1 MAKRLLVTYAL
12 WALGGP
18 VGLHHVYLGRDSH
31 ALLWMLTLGG
41 FGVGWLWDF
50 WQLPG
55 WVARANDARVPQ
67 RPGPEP
73 PALSPVRFFGQLL
86 VGIYFGL
93 VALLCHSSLPGFYLL
108 ALPLAVGL
116 GVHAVSAVGDQTS
129 DLGNTLTAAFL
140 TSPLFYGRALAIL
153 PISLTASVTAQQC
166 RRYKTCRGTSE
177 TLSVRLYRLGLA
189 YLAFTV
195 PLAYCAFSNTAATA
209 SYVADAIG
217 AVLGWL
223 SFFPA
228 LGSSLEQLLLLPYRT
243 WRLLAEGVGFGAGS
257 FQEWEKVYEFVRSFQ
272 SERQQLA
279 YQVLGLQE
287 GAPVEEIHKSYREL
301 VKLWHP
307 DHNRHRAAEAERRFI
322 EVQAAYES
330 LVQPRKPKPA

>member
-41 FGVGWLWDF
+41 FGVGWLWEF
-50 WQLPG
+50 WHLPG
-55 WVARANDARVPQ
+55 WVARANDARESQPC
-67 RPGPEP
+67 GPEP
-73 PALSPVRFFGQLL
+73 PALSPVRFFGQVL

-93 VALLCHSSLPGFYLL
+93 VALIGLSSLAGFYLL

-116 GVHAVSAVGDQTS
+116 GVHVVASVGDQTS
-129 DLGNTLTAAFL
+129 DLRSTLVAAFL
-140 TSPLFYGRALAIL
+140 TSPVFYGRALAIL
-153 PISLTASVTAQQC
+153 PVSLTASVTAQQC
-166 RRYKTCRGTSE
+166 RRYKPCRGPRE
-177 TLSVRLYRLGLA
+177 TLRARLYHLGLA
-189 YLAFTV
+189 YLAFTT
-195 PLAYCAFSNTAATA
+195 PLAYCAFCNTAATA
-209 SYVADAIG
+209 RSLADAIG
-217 AVLGWL
+217 AALGWL
-223 SFFPA
+223 RFFPT
-228 LGSSLEQLLLLPYRT
+228 LGSFLEQLLLLPYRA
-243 WRLLAEGVGFGAGS
+243 WRLLTEGAGFGAGS
-257 FQEWEKVYEFVRSFQ
+257 FQEWEKVYEFVQSFQ

-279 YQVLGLQE
+279 YKVLGLRD

-307 DHNRHRAAEAERRFI
+307 DHNRHQAEEAERRFI

-330 LVQPRKPKPA
+330 LMQSRKAKPA

>member
-18 VGLHHVYLGRDSH
+18 LGLHHIYLGRDSH

-41 FGVGWLWDF
+41 FGLGWLWDF

-55 WVARANDARVPQ
+55 WVARANDTWAPQ
-67 RPGPEP
+67 HPSPEP
-73 PALSPVRFFGQLL
+73 PALSPLRFFGQLL

-93 VALLCHSSLPGFYLL
+93 VALLSLSALPSFYLL
-108 ALPLAVGL
+108 TLPLAVGL
-116 GVHAVSAVGDQTS
+116 GVHVVSSVGDQTS
-129 DLGNTLTAAFL
+129 DLRNTLVAAFL

-166 RRYKTCRGTSE
+166 RRYKAGPPTSE
-177 TLSVRLYRLGLA
+177 TLSARLYHLGLA
-189 YLAFTV
+189 YLAFTA

-209 SYVADAIG
+209 SYVADAIST
-217 AVLGWL
+217 VLGWL
-223 SFFPA
+223 SFFP
-228 LGSSLEQLLLLPYRT
+228 SLEQLLLLPYHT
-243 WRLLAEGVGFGAGS
+243 WQLLAEGAGFGFSS
-257 FQEWEKVYEFVRSFQ
+257 FQEWEEVYEFVRSFQ
-272 SERQQLA
+272 NEQQQRA
-279 YQVLGLQE
+279 YKVLGLQV
-287 GAPVEEIHKSYREL
+287 GAPMEEIHKSYREL

-307 DHNRHRAAEAERRFI
+307 DHNRHQVAEAERRFI

-330 LVQPRKPKPA
+330 LVQPRKPKPT